1 MRTTLEVPISSTP
14 DRPYVNVRD
23 HGAAGDGSTDDTA
36 AFAAARTA
44 AAAAKLPLYIPGS
57 DDPYI
62 VDQATFYGCDVI
74 CDSAAMLK
82 TKSTSTVAVLVFG
95 PMRWQGG
102 IIDGNTPIVGTTG
115 YGMGLFGNGAVIEG
129 VTFQNIDGPG
139 IQTGGGYGHR
149 ILHCVIN
156 IADQSGILVAPNA
169 GSGDPDV
176 TDMLI
181 DGCIITIT
189 NALSIDYWC
198 GIKVYPITSSVSGL
212 RIVNNRILMPNA
224 PGSSGAMCIEL
235 NSSGGPVSQ
244 CVVAHNTLM
253 RGGMGISTS
262 AYNSVFEGNTIIGPG
277 NWGIELG
284 GFYNTCVG
292 NNIEG
297 VEFGTTTQQTLEG
310 MILSGGGQ
318 VVSGNMIHSTIN
330 KGIAV
335 AATYSVLSGNFVEM
349 ATGYC
354 LYLYDGTASMI
365 TGNCLVADGSA
376 AYYGDDGSPG
386 TSIKYYG
393 NSGITDSS

>member
-1 MRTTLEVPISSTP
+1 VPVSSTP
-14 DRPYVNVRD
+14 DRPYINARD
-23 HGAAGDGSTDDTA
+23 HGAVGDGSTDDTA

-82 TKSTSTVAVLVFG
+82 TKSTSTVAVLVIG

-102 IIDGNTPIVGTTG
+102 IIDGNTPTVGTTG

-129 VTFQNIDGPG
+129 VTFQNIAGPG

-149 ILHCVIN
+149 ILRCIIN
-156 IADQSGILVAPNA
+156 IVDHTGIFIAPNA

-189 NALSIDYWC
+189 NVLSLDYWS
-198 GIKVYPITSSVSGL
+198 GIAAHPYTSAVTGL
-212 RIVNNRILMPNA
+212 RIVNNRILMPDA

-235 NSSGGPVSQ
+235 NSNEGPVSQ

-262 AYNSVFEGNTIIGPG
+262 TDNSVYEGNTIIGAG

-284 GFYNTCVG
+284 GNYNTCVG
-292 NNIEG
+292 NTIEG
-297 VEFGTTTQQTLEG
+297 VAYGTTTPQTLTG
-310 MILSGGGQ
+310 IILSGGSFGL
-318 VVSGNMIHSTIN
+318 VVTGNMIRRTVE

-335 AATYSVLSGNFVEM
+335 GATYCVLSSNYVQM
-349 ATGYC
+349 ITGYC

-365 TGNCLVADGSA
+365 TGNCLVIGGSA